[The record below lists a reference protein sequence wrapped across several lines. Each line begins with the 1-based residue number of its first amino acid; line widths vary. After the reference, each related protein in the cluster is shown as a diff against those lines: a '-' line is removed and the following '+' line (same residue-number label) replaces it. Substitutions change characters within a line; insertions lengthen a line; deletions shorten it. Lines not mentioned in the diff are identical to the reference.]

1 MTEKEKKKLEL
12 YEEMRPFIERIF
24 FAGVFLYHED
34 AERLVKRMDE
44 IEE

>member
-24 FAGVFLYHED
+24 FAGVFLYHEE
-34 AERLVKRMDE
+34 AERLINRMEE
-44 IEE
+44 IEK